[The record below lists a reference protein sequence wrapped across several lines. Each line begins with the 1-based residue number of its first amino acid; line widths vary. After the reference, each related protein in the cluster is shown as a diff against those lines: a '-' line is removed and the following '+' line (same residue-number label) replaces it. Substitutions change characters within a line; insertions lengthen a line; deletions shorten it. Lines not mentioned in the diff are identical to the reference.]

1 MIVAELKPIEE
12 ILEMV
17 RDYQKVLIVG
27 CKGCVAVCNAGGPKE
42 VSILGSLLRI
52 ARRKRGHDIVV
63 DEKVL
68 DRQCEPKL
76 IEQLTESVQENNYD
90 AIISLACSIGPQYIA
105 EAFDT
110 MVVLPGLNTTFMGGT
125 VEHGIWGEY
134 CAACGNCGIH
144 NFGGLCPITRCAKG
158 LLNGPCGGDVD
169 GKCEVHKDMDC
180 VWELI
185 YQRMKKLGQLD
196 RLAKNMGAKDWSTSL
211 SGGPRKIIREDLTL

>member
-17 RDYQKVLIVG
+17 KDYQKVLIVG

-52 ARRKRGHDIVV
+52 ARRKRGHDIIV

-90 AIISLACSIGPQYIA
+90 AILSLACSIGPQYIA

-134 CAACGNCGIH
+134 CAACGSCGIH

-158 LLNGPCGGDVD
+158 LLNGPRGGDVD
-169 GKCEVHKDMDC
+169 GRCEVNKDMEC

-196 RLAKNMGAKDWSTSL
+196 RLAKQIGAKDWSTSL